1 MDKKMIGTGLAV
13 TGILI
18 LLVSLTADITGLGAH
33 PGFGWKQMI
42 GTAMGLIDLAGGLVM
57 RQRAS

>member
-33 PGFGWKQMI
+33 AWVWLETDGRHRHGP
-42 GTAMGLIDLAGGLVM
+42 ADLAGGLVM